1 MTHMQDNHLLFF
13 HIMKTGGTSFYRFLE
28 NAYDVSAQIP
38 ADMVDTYKDVEY
50 LSTFSP
56 RRVRRLDREY
66 LNLLVEVGRHRLIS
80 KIHTSFN
87 FVDDFLYFYPDTKII
102 TILRDPVERALSHIE
117 NLRRTPEATV
127 KGLDSEMRA
136 LIEELRTGPLEK
148 VLDFGPDS
156 YFRKPLSNHQAR
168 ILAGYAFHD
177 LEDEVLLELALK
189 NLEKINFVGLT
200 DRLEKFAGIVSFN
213 LGFYNSYSEERLN
226 VMPEEARI
234 DAAERARITDILAE
248 KNKVDA
254 IVFEEAKKRFARHV
268 QDYHDALFQLRG
280 GQRLRAL
287 APGEEATF
295 GMESALVG
303 EGWHE
308 REAGLGGECARWGG
322 PGPSS
327 VLYPAVALQGETS
340 IDFNIVSVISDEIYA
355 SMQIFINGSYAPHET
370 SIRDGFLVASVKTRS
385 PEDNASGTRIEF
397 RFSGVKSAFEAH
409 GVPDHRRKTIAL
421 QSLQMRRMS

>member
-248 KNKVDA
+248 KNRIDA
-254 IVFEEAKKRFARHV
+254 
-268 QDYHDALFQLRG
+268 
-280 GQRLRAL
+280 
-287 APGEEATF
+287 
-295 GMESALVG
+295 
-303 EGWHE
+303 
-308 REAGLGGECARWGG
+308 
-322 PGPSS
+322 
-327 VLYPAVALQGETS
+327 
-340 IDFNIVSVISDEIYA
+340 
-355 SMQIFINGSYAPHET
+355 
-370 SIRDGFLVASVKTRS
+370 
-385 PEDNASGTRIEF
+385 
-397 RFSGVKSAFEAH
+397 
-409 GVPDHRRKTIAL
+409 
-421 QSLQMRRMS
+421 

>member
-1 MTHMQDNHLLFF
+1 MRDHYLFF
-13 HIMKTGGTSFYRFLE
+13 LHFMKTGGTSFYRFLE
-28 NAYDVSAQIP
+28 NNYAVGDYIADDKVRSIDLAEHDFADFSCEARRRSAERIRIC
-38 ADMVDTYKDVEY
+38 AELAKYK
-50 LSTFSP
+50 LITKLHFSH
-56 RRVRRLDREY
+56 
-66 LNLLVEVGRHRLIS
+66 LVI
-80 KIHTSFN
+80 
-87 FVDDFLYFYPDTKII
+87 DDFRQLYPDLKVISVF
-102 TILRDPVERALSHIE
+102 RDPVDRVFSQIE
-117 NLRRTPEATV
+117 HWRRIPDVHMKTVAPEMVSVINDV
-127 KGLDSEMRA
+127 KRGELD
-136 LIEELRTGPLEK
+136 K
-148 VLDFGPDS
+148 VLRCERDS
-156 YFRKPLSNHQAR
+156 HHANYLENHQAKR
-168 ILAGYAFHD
+168 LAGYVGSAPAD
-177 LEDEVLLELALK
+177 DILLETALK
-189 NLEKINFVGLT
+189 NLENIDLAGVT
-200 DRLEKFAGIVSFN
+200 DRLDKFAEIISFN
-213 LGFYNSYSEERLN
+213 LGFYNTYSDENLNVTPQNAKLDPFERERLK
-226 VMPEEARI
+226 
-234 DAAERARITDILAE
+234 DLLSE
-248 KNKVDA
+248 KNRIDA

-327 VLYPAVALQGETS
+327 VLYPAIALQGETS

-421 QSLQMRRMS
+421 QSLQMRRND